1 MNFII
6 LPTQLYY
13 DIDIDKNYKI
23 YLLEEPRYFTD
34 LKFHKLKIAYHRATM
49 KKYYD
54 YLLSKDYKV
63 KYIEYHLINKQFYKN
78 LKEITLYDPY
88 DTIFLEKLTNF
99 TLLPNR
105 QFLLSEEEINN
116 FKKDKYQHD
125 SFYKYMR
132 IKYNILV
139 TKDNK
144 PVGNQWSYDKE
155 NRVNLPKDI
164 KVPDLPKINKDEYMK
179 EASHYVDKHFKNNY
193 GDINFLYPIDYK
205 SSLNWLTNFLKKRL
219 KYFGKYEDA
228 VSTEYN
234 YVFHSVLS
242 PMMNI
247 GLLRDITV
255 VEISY
260 KYYNKNKLK
269 IPIQSFEG
277 FIRQVIGWRQ
287 YVYLLYKLEGNKM
300 RKSNLLKHT
309 NKISDKWWNSV
320 NMEPID
326 FLINKIKT
334 TAYVHHIERLMF
346 LSNWL
351 LLNRI
356 HPNDVYKIF
365 MEWTIDAYDWVMVP
379 NVYGMGQ
386 SASNIMMSR
395 VYFSSSNYILKMSNF
410 KRGPWT
416 EVWDAVY
423 YSFIKEHKKLLASNY
438 ATAMQVKH
446 YNNKSKEEKDN
457 MDIISKKYFNKN

>member
-13 DIDIDKNYKI
+13 DIDIDKSYKI

-34 LKFHKLKIAYHRATM
+34 LKFHKLKLAYHRATM

-63 KYIEYHLINKQFYKN
+63 KYVEYHSINKQFYKD

-88 DTIFLEKLTNF
+88 DSIFLEKLSKY
-99 TLLPNR
+99 TLLPNK
-105 QFLLSEEEINN
+105 QFLLSDEEINN
-116 FKKDKYQHD
+116 FKKEKYQHD
-125 SFYKYMR
+125 SFYRYMR
-132 IKYNILV
+132 VKHNILV
-139 TKDNK
+139 TKDSK
-144 PVGNQWSYDKE
+144 PIGGVWSYDRE
-155 NRVNLPKDI
+155 NRLNLPKDI
-164 KVPDLPKINKDEYMK
+164 SVPDLPKVNKNEYIK
-179 EASHYVDKHFKNNY
+179 EATKYVEKHFKDNY
-193 GDINFLYPIDYK
+193 GDINFIYPIDNK
-205 SSLNWLTNFLKKRL
+205 SSIEWLKDFLKKRL
-219 KYFGKYEDA
+219 KNFGKYEDA
-228 VSTEYN
+228 VSTEHN
-234 YVFHSVLS
+234 FVFHSVLS

-255 VEISY
+255 VDISY
-260 KYYNKNKLK
+260 KYYMKNKSK
-269 IPIQSFEG
+269 IPIESFEG
-277 FIRQVIGWRQ
+277 LIRQVIGWRQ
-287 YVYLLYKLEGNKM
+287 YVYLLYKLEGSKM
-300 RKSNLLKHT
+300 RKSNLLKHKRRI
-309 NKISDKWWNSV
+309 NDNWWNSV

-457 MDIISKKYFNKN
+457 IDIIAKKYFNKN